1 MVAQRG
7 ELPRRRSKVSW
18 RNLFD
23 STSRHSCLPSR
34 LDQGLSEQKTLE
46 VVRQTKARQGLFFF
60 LDLDTQRFEKL
71 EILIVDLEF
80 GICGQSGDQ
89 RRLVG
94 GFLALLANPNG
105 GLKD

>member
-1 MVAQRG
+1 MVARRG
-7 ELPRRRSKVSW
+7 ELPRRRPKVSW
-18 RNLFD
+18 RNLD
-23 STSRHSCLPSR
+23 TTSQHPCLPSR
-34 LDQGLSEQKTLE
+34 LDQVLSEQKTFDE
-46 VVRQTKARQGLFFF
+46 VRQTKAPRGLFFF

-80 GICGQSGDQ
+80 GICRQSGDQ